1 MNRYIIQ
8 AILLSTLLFAS
19 CDNANDLLNQYIKD
33 GPIIYA
39 GKIDEMTTQSGYYRV
54 RANIF
59 PAEDVNRSHCVLS
72 WNITEGVKDSV
83 TLEYSPANFDKEMG
97 CYYTFIRT
105 ISSDSIEG
113 NLEISAQNVD
123 TFGNRSLITTASAY
137 IYGTSY
143 ISSLINAQVTIS
155 PTRNKISFEPRI
167 GAVGNLLSFEQIDG
181 GFTEEVFVTEESYPL
196 TNAKPGGIVR
206 TKTRYLI
213 NKNDIDMLN
222 VTEYLE
228 TRMPGN

>member
-54 RANIF
+54 RTNIF
-59 PAEDVNRSHCVLS
+59 PAEDVNRSHCVLR

-83 TLEYSPANFDKEMG
+83 RLEYSPAKFDEEMG
-97 CYYTFIRT
+97 CYYTIIN
-105 ISSDSIEG
+105 ISKSNDIEG
-113 NLEISAQNVD
+113 NLEISAQNID
-123 TFGNRSLITTASAY
+123 AFGNRSIITTGSAY
-137 IYGTSY
+137 IYGESY
-143 ISSLINAQVTIS
+143 VSSLINAQVTIA
-155 PTRNKISFEPRI
+155 PALNKISFEQKI
-167 GAVGNLLSFEQIDG
+167 GAVGNLLSFEQKEG
-181 GFTEEVFVTEESYPL
+181 GFTEEIFVTEESYPL

-213 NKNDIDMLN
+213 NKSDIDMLD

-228 TRMPGN
+228 TKMPGN